1 MKTLLK
7 NFAYGLL
14 PYIILGLIVAL
25 LIGANIVHTLMVIV
39 AMVAFNI
46 TVNVSREVI
55 EKREKIQ
62 QIRKNVARFKK

>member
-14 PYIILGLIVAL
+14 PYCIIGILTALI
-25 LIGANIVHTLMVIV
+25 IGANIVHTLIVIV
-39 AMVAFNI
+39 SMVAFNI